1 MTNIFVEK
9 FKKIVTDYFN
19 DVSALRAKAK
29 YNSVTF
35 KPTIAKDYNASLE
48 EEITHKGNQ
57 AFPRLIRYSPMSNRE
72 SAFVISQMREISV
85 MIALLNLEFSQQK
98 KSMFF

>member
-19 DVSALRAKAK
+19 DVSALRSKAK

-35 KPTIAKDYNASLE
+35 KPTIR
-48 EEITHKGNQ
+48 GV
-57 AFPRLIRYSPMSNRE
+57 R
-72 SAFVISQMREISV
+72 
-85 MIALLNLEFSQQK
+85 
-98 KSMFF
+98 